1 MTRDD
6 IASMLLTTIKE
17 NYNLE
22 LVDVKEEHGLDDLG
36 LDSLDRIELWLSLE
50 DTFKIDISEDEI
62 RKCET
67 VGQLLDLLTKH
78 LKNK

>member
-1 MTRDD
+1 MKRED

-36 LDSLDRIELWLSLE
+36 LDSLDRIGLWLSLE

-62 RKCET
+62 RKCST
-67 VGQLLDLLTKH
+67 VGELLDLLTVH